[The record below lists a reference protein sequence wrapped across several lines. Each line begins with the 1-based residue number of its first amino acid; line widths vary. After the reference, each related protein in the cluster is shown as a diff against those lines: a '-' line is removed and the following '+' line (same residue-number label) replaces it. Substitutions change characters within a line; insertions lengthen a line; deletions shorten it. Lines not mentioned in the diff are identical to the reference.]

1 MTRVSFLVV
10 SYTGHERLAACL
22 DGIDVVGAGVD
33 AETIVVVN
41 GVEPR
46 AEHRAAEARG
56 ATVLRSPVNLGFA
69 GGLQYARSAASGE
82 HLAIVQDDVVVD
94 RGWLGPLLD
103 VLDREP
109 TVGAVGCRMLLFDG
123 EPYGIGMFTDRNLR
137 THLFHDPPARATE
150 WAVDACFSAACL
162 VRASAWDGV
171 GGPNHRLFPL
181 WMVDTDLCLRLH
193 ESGWTVMTT
202 EEAVAHH
209 RRHSSTTSWARR
221 HLDERN
227 QRILD
232 RDHRELLR
240 TRRRRPEPD
249 DLEHWIERCA
259 VAAAR
264 RREHAPPDP
273 PRRAPVPF
281 DQLVRD
287 ARRDAR
293 SVRRGYRAFRV
304 RSAIG
309 YRLRGG
315 WRRVTGRSPS

>member
-10 SYTGHERLAACL
+10 SYTGHERLTACL
-22 DGIDVVGAGVD
+22 DGIDAAREGVD
-33 AETIVVVN
+33 AETIMVVN
-41 GVEPR
+41 GVEMR

-56 ATVLRSPVNLGFA
+56 ATLLHSPVNLGFA

-82 HLAIVQDDVVVD
+82 HLAIVQDDVLVD
-94 RGWLGPLLD
+94 RGWLHPVLD
-103 VLDREP
+103 VLEREP
-109 TVGAVGCRMLLFDG
+109 TVGAVGCRMLLPDG
-123 EPYGIGMFTDRNLR
+123 DLYGLGMFTDRDLR
-137 THLFHDPPARATE
+137 THLFREPPSSATE

-181 WMVDTDLCLRLH
+181 WMVDTDLCLGLQ
-193 ESGWTVMTT
+193 ESGWSVMTT
-202 EEAVAHH
+202 QRAVAHH

-227 QRILD
+227 QRILA
-232 RDHRELLR
+232 RNHRELLLS
-240 TRRRRPEPD
+240 RRRSAEPD

-259 VAAAR
+259 TAATQ
-264 RREHAPPDP
+264 RREHAPPHP

-281 DQLVRD
+281 EQLVRD

-293 SVRRGYRAFRV
+293 SVRRGYRMFRV

-315 WRRVTGRSPS
+315 WRRVTSRPPA